1 AFKAAAVAFE
11 RAERIGQPMSRGLVM
26 RLVGNAYARLDD
38 VERVHE
44 CARRMYPMV
53 EQHMLTV
60 GEGPARWLLGWA
72 EARLGDPATGYARI
86 LDGYERHRRLG
97 TLCGC
102 SFVLGFAAEA
112 AMLNGQPDLA
122 AQHIDEGLALSA
134 RLREKIFV
142 PDLLLIRGQLERQTD
157 RQADA

>member
-1 AFKAAAVAFE
+1 
-11 RAERIGQPMSRGLVM
+11 MSRGLAL
-26 RLVGNAYARLDD
+26 RLVGTAAARLDD
-38 VERVHE
+38 VKRVHE
-44 CARRMYPMV
+44 CGVRMFPMV

-86 LDGYERHRRLG
+86 LEGYERHQRHG

-112 AMLNGQPDLA
+112 AMLKGDMELA
-122 AQHIDEGLALSA
+122 ARHVDEGLALAA
-134 RLREKIFV
+134 RLKERIFV
-142 PDLLLIRGQLERQTD
+142 PDLLLLRGRLEQQLGE
-157 RQADA
+157 